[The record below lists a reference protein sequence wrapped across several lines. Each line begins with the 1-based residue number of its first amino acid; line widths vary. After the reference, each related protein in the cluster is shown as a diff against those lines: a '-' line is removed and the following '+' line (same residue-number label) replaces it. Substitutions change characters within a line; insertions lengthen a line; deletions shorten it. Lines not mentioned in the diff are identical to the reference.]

1 MRINI
6 INAKR
11 GSGKTK
17 ECVEK
22 CRIGVFE
29 NKNVLLL
36 VNNNREARRITT
48 ELSELEPDNFQKI
61 DEISFDGDF
70 MYKIKGKRYD
80 LVVIDECFEMRLD
93 AQAKF
98 LEDMSAVNL
107 NTEIIGYGTEVRRKT
122 FRDYITKEE
131 HEI

>member
-6 INAKR
+6 INVKR
-11 GSGKTK
+11 GSGKAK

-61 DEISFDGDF
+61 DVISFDGDF

-98 LEDMSAVNL
+98 LEDMSTVNL

-122 FRDYITKEE
+122 FRDYIVKESD
-131 HEI
+131 EI